1 MIDIIIFGV
10 HINISYNAYLDREE
24 KRFNNWLNIKAE
36 SNHSRYSIFKKS
48 KDFVDLFIELLIEK
62 ETSFNIKNVIE
73 QNLTFQSEFM
83 AEKGSDSTIS
93 DNNELNIL
101 NDDDNNHSSTK
112 PSTSQQPIYIFP
124 LCP

>member
-1 MIDIIIFGV
+1 
-10 HINISYNAYLDREE
+10 
-24 KRFNNWLNIKAE
+24 
-36 SNHSRYSIFKKS
+36 
-48 KDFVDLFIELLIEK
+48 
-62 ETSFNIKNVIE
+62 
-73 QNLTFQSEFM
+73 M